1 MDYASDGVSFQTM
14 TFMNRRRLIAWMAT
28 AAASMMLVVGLQFV
42 KLSPANSVTTL
53 NVYAAVSLTN
63 ALNSIKTQYQNAN
76 PGITINYTFGA
87 SGTLLSQIQAG
98 APADIFISAAADQI
112 DVLQNASPSKLVAG
126 SRKNIV
132 KNRLVLIA
140 PTTPPVSAGSAALNS
155 FNGLTNA
162 NITGIAIG
170 DYTGNPPVVPAGNY
184 AKQVLTSRGIF
195 TTLSPKLYLASNVRN
210 VLTAVE
216 NKTLV
221 VGGVNKTIDAGIV
234 YKTDAAISNKVRVA
248 DTSLIAESD
257 PIVYPL
263 GILTRTTVLSTA
275 QSFSNYLSGTTAQ
288 NIFRNNYGFLAP

>member
-1 MDYASDGVSFQTM
+1 
-14 TFMNRRRLIAWMAT
+14 MNRRRFIAWIAT
-28 AAASMMLVVGLQFV
+28 AVASMMLVIGLQFV
-42 KLSPANSVTTL
+42 NLSPANSVTTL

-63 ALNSIKTQYQNAN
+63 ALNAIKTQYQSAN
-76 PGITINYTFGA
+76 PSVNIVYTFGA

-98 APADIFISAAADQI
+98 APADIFISAATDQL
-112 DVLQNASPSKLVAG
+112 DVLQNSSPSKIVAG
-126 SRKNIV
+126 SRKNVV

-140 PTTPPVSAGSAALNS
+140 PMTPPVSAGSAALTS

-170 DYTGNPPVVPAGNY
+170 DYTGTPPLVPAGNY

-195 TTLSPKLYLASNVRN
+195 TTVSPKTYLASNVRN

-221 VGGVNKTIDAGIV
+221 VGGVNKTIDAGAV
-234 YKTDAAISNKVRVA
+234 YKTDAAISTKVRVVETA
-248 DTSLIAESD
+248 LTTESE

-275 QSFSNYLSGTTAQ
+275 QSFSTYLSGTTAQ
-288 NIFRNNYGFLAP
+288 NIFKNTYGFILP